1 MKKLIP
7 IFLIFFLASC
17 GYTAV
22 YKNQK
27 ELSFKI
33 SIENL
38 SGDKSINKILKEK
51 LRRYSYTDSSQIY
64 LLNINSNFSKTVLS
78 KNKTGRATNVNLAVN
93 IQFNVKI
100 EDDILNYS
108 FQEKLNIE
116 NSSDIYEQG
125 NYENS
130 IKENFVSTI
139 VEKLILELSILKWS

>member
-1 MKKLIP
+1 MKKLIL

>member
-27 ELSFKI
+27 EPSFKI

-38 SGDKSINKILKEK
+38 NGDKSINKILKEK
-51 LRRYSYTDSSQIY
+51 IKRYSSTDSSLVY

-93 IQFNVKI
+93 IQFNVRI

-139 VEKLILELSILKWS
+139 VEKLILELSILK

>member
-139 VEKLILELSILKWS
+139 VEKLILELSILK